1 MADVKLPL
9 ALALLHAL
17 SGGAAIPV
25 HKLLDGGGNSTT
37 LVTFDNTPG
46 TTFEW
51 NVINDPVMGGL
62 SASTMRIENTRSRAV
77 FNGTVAIV
85 PKLQAPGFCQT
96 ETKLFSGVRPAHFA
110 DVSAHSHLILV
121 VRSSTPGFA
130 GFKVS
135 FAADTLNPLFHSF
148 KANFRVPGGTAWQ
161 RVAIPWHEFSND
173 WSPYTGD
180 CDTTDRTLPSTWSL
194 PLASIVSDNTYVP
207 SSHSNPQQNNCAWC
221 GVQTS
226 PRRVSRGREKIT
238 FAKSPRRHL
247 CWFVATCTVLQPS
260 YCHRCSCRCSR

>member
-1 MADVKLPL
+1 MGARGRADVRLPL

-25 HKLLDGGGNSTT
+25 HKPHDGGGNGTT
-37 LVTFDNTPG
+37 LVTFDNAPG

-51 NVINDPVMGGL
+51 NVMNDPVMGGL
-62 SASTMRIENTRSRAV
+62 SASTMRIDNARSRAV

-180 CDTTDRTLPSTWSL
+180 CDTTDPNGH
-194 PLASIVSDNTYVP
+194 VS
-207 SSHSNPQQNNCAWC
+207 SS
-221 GVQTS
+221 
-226 PRRVSRGREKIT
+226 R
-238 FAKSPRRHL
+238 
-247 CWFVATCTVLQPS
+247 
-260 YCHRCSCRCSR
+260 